1 MATLLK
7 TLTKKFGTYYTLQ
20 VYVYYSSQSTVNNTT
35 TVYFDAYVDIGSGW
49 INSSASK
56 KWSGSIGGNSVSG
69 TFAFGNIPSGSSHK
83 KLLSSGSKTI
93 THGSDG
99 KKSIDVSCTINVGL
113 TLGGSY
119 VSSVTASGTVDLP
132 TIARASSI
140 SSAGDVT
147 VNGSNKSTVGISAKS
162 TSFSHKV
169 KWSIGEYSHTETV
182 AAGTTSVSYV
192 IPVSWLSAIPD
203 AKTGSLKITLDTYSG
218 STKIGSSATK
228 TIKIS
233 VPDEAAYKPTF
244 TAAASDAAGI
254 YSKIGAY
261 VKGKSK
267 LKISLTSIAGKYSAS
282 IKEIAITMNGT
293 TYKPAA
299 GSSATA
305 TSGTLSTAGT
315 NTVTIK
321 VTDSRGYV
329 TTKTLQIEVKTYSN
343 PYFSVLSISRYR
355 KDGENYIKDDEG
367 GYARVQYTA
376 NVSSVGTNALQSVEI
391 SYTAAKVGATTETVT
406 LADASGLL
414 YVAADTELI
423 YNFSILLSDKL
434 ATVKYTK
441 QLSTATTIMDILKGG
456 LGAAFGK
463 VAELAGYLDIAWNVI
478 FRKNVYMNNYSNE
491 EKMLYF
497 QNDASRQ
504 GQTYEDTSIYPHN
517 CRLYGG
523 NGTSKTGI
531 GLFDE
536 ANNRHIWTY
545 NDVDNTIQSGA
556 TLKYVDVAVAINS
569 TNASE
574 VTYSAKAFPFLGI
587 VVFHA
592 RFMVNEITSG
602 VTTEIGTIPS
612 SYAPVECLA
621 ALSTWVNS
629 SVGTTNCGSHITTDG
644 SIRFHFRNDVDNA
657 NLASGKYVYVAG
669 VWTY

>member
-7 TLTKKFGTYYTLQ
+7 TLTKTFGTYYTLK
-20 VYVYYSSQSTVNNTT
+20 VLVYYSSQSVEKNTT
-35 TVYFDAYVDIGSGW
+35 TVYFEVYVDVGSGW
-49 INSSASK
+49 ISSSASK
-56 KWSGSIGGNSVSG
+56 NWTGSIGGEDVSG
-69 TFAFGNIPSGSSHK
+69 TYSFGSISSGSK
-83 KLLSSGSKTI
+83 KLFTSASKTI
-93 THGSDG
+93 THDSDG
-99 KKSIDVSCTINVGL
+99 DKSIKVSCTINVNL
-113 TLGGSY
+113 TLGGST
-119 VSSVTASGTVDLP
+119 VSTVTASGNVTLP
-132 TIARASSI
+132 TIPRASSI
-140 SSAGDVT
+140 SSAGNVT

-162 TSFSHKV
+162 TSFSHKA
-169 KWSIGEYSHTETV
+169 KWAIGDYSHTETV
-182 AAGTTSVSYV
+182 AAGETSVSYV
-192 IPVSWLSAIPD
+192 IPVSWLNAIPD

-228 TIKIS
+228 TITIT
-233 VPDEAAYKPTF
+233 VPDKSAYKPTF

-254 YSKIGAY
+254 YTKIGVY

-267 LKISLTSIAGKYSAS
+267 LKISLTSISGKYSAT
-282 IKEIAITMNGT
+282 IKTIAITMNGV
-293 TYKPAA
+293 TYKPTV
-299 GSSATA
+299 GSSASA

-315 NTVTIK
+315 NTITIK
-321 VTDSRGYV
+321 VTDSRGYY
-329 TTKTLQIEVKTYSN
+329 TTKTLEIEVKTYSN
-343 PYFSVLSISRYR
+343 PYFSELTISRYHLEE
-355 KDGENYIKDDEG
+355 GGSYTKDDEG
-367 GYARVQYTA
+367 EYANVQYTA
-376 NVSSVGTNALQSVEI
+376 KVASVGTNALQKVLIE
-391 SYTAAKVGATTETVT
+391 YTAVKAGAVTESVSLTDST
-406 LADASGLL
+406 GSIYA
-414 YVAADTELI
+414 AADTELV
-423 YNFSILLSDKL
+423 YNFSVSITDSLS
-434 ATVKYTK
+434 TVTYNK

-602 VTTEIGTIPS
+602 VTTEIGTISS
-612 SYAPVECLA
+612 SYAPVNCLA

-629 SVGTTNCGSHITTDG
+629 SIGTTNCGSHITTDG
-644 SIRFHFRNDVDNA
+644 SIRFHFRNDVDSA
-657 NLASGKYVYVAG
+657 NLGAGKYVYVAG
-669 VWTY
+669 IWTY